1 MLGLFHAVVSKLIFF
16 LQILLK
22 FYEREFPL
30 LYLPFCFVWHNKV
43 KSYLYYY
50 YNFQLCDLE
59 ILVMAPEKCEV
70 CSPKPQTLGLLF
82 ILL

>member
-1 MLGLFHAVVSKLIFF
+1 MLGLFHAVVSKLIF

-22 FYEREFPL
+22 IYEREFPL
-30 LYLPFCFVWHNKV
+30 LYLPFCFVWYNKV
-43 KSYLYYY
+43 KSYLYHY

-59 ILVMAPEKCEV
+59 ILVTAPEKCEV
-70 CSPKPQTLGLLF
+70 RGPEPQTPGLFF